1 MLAWNTLF
9 LRCSFKASLVGG
21 ILSTSLVICVNAFTR
36 MRSTSLSSSDSLE
49 YSVQTNF
56 DAICFS
62 PDEIMNVVS
71 TTVANVSMRDGTLSI
86 KLQQYR
92 LPLNLKADVLSDPVK
107 AWKRAMA
114 LHFVVPR
121 FVAIVFREII
131 LVALLA
137 LNEIQTS
144 ASGLKTSDVERI
156 PQRVMPWSYISKRVY
171 SKLAYGQQLARP

>member
-1 MLAWNTLF
+1 MLAWNALL
-9 LRCSFKASLVGG
+9 LRCSSKASLDGG
-21 ILSTSLVICVNAFTR
+21 ILSTSLVFCVNTFIR

-49 YSVQTNF
+49 YSLQTNF
-56 DAICFS
+56 DATCFT
-62 PDEIMNVVS
+62 PDEIMNGVS
-71 TTVANVSMRDGTLSI
+71 TTVAYVSIREGTLSI
-86 KLQQYR
+86 KLQQFR

-107 AWKRAMA
+107 AWKRAMS
-114 LHFVVPR
+114 LHYVMPR

-171 SKLAYGQQLARP
+171 SKLAYGQQLTRP